1 MKISIVLMAAGMSSR
16 FGGQPKILSKIGP
29 NNESLFEMSFLQI
42 KDCLQIEQIHL
53 ILNEKTGMDIYDE
66 VQKVV
71 KKYNY
76 TVLLTYRFQKI
87 PNFRLKPWGTAEAL
101 SLAHEYVEHPCLVLN
116 SDDLFNK
123 KVFENIKEKCIE
135 NKNYVIGF
143 RLGGTL
149 SKGQKANRAFI
160 NCDEKENV
168 NSLVEKL
175 NIQEEF
181 YCEYELANNY
191 VSVNLFLLQKEALK
205 KIFEKVDDYKLDNPF
220 DEENEMM
227 LPTFI
232 NELIAKNKIEL
243 ELIKSTGN
251 WQGVTFKE
259 DVEQVKNKLSLMNFK
274 FFE

>member
-87 PNFRLKPWGTAEAL
+87 PHFRLKPWGTAEAL

-168 NSLVEKL
+168 NSVLGVPLIHKASSLGNKDVIISNTVSDTVSSNDFDVRLLSRNE
-175 NIQEEF
+175 NILLKNTEIF
-181 YCEYELANNY
+181 SNPNDFNAVSMKTTRKFTSKNY
-191 VSVNLFLLQKEALK
+191 DKIVTQK
-205 KIFEKVDDYKLDNPF
+205 
-220 DEENEMM
+220 
-227 LPTFI
+227 
-232 NELIAKNKIEL
+232 
-243 ELIKSTGN
+243 
-251 WQGVTFKE
+251 
-259 DVEQVKNKLSLMNFK
+259 
-274 FFE
+274 